1 MTDRKQPIIEISDL
15 SFEFKG
21 KALISIEKL
30 IVYEPKITVILGPNG
45 AGKSLLLK
53 LIQGIQKPSA
63 GRIKLRGI
71 PIEENQERLTMVLQA
86 PILLRLSVYY
96 NIAMCMNRSN
106 FFLSSSEKEA
116 IYRLLKKVGLEDKL
130 NVPAKFL
137 SGGEKQ
143 KLSLARALIS
153 NPSIL
158 LVDEPTSTIDPTTTL
173 LIENMIREQ
182 SELGTKIIF
191 VTHDINQAFRLAND
205 AVMINKGK
213 IVEHGSVEN
222 FFQKPSS
229 SFTKRYLSGSLLC

>member
-15 SFEFKG
+15 SFEFNG

-106 FFLSSSEKEA
+106 FFLSSGEKET

-205 AVMINKGK
+205 AVMIYKGK
-213 IVEHGSVEN
+213 IVEHGSVKS
-222 FFQKPSS
+222 FFQRPNS

>member
-15 SFEFKG
+15 SFEFNG

-30 IVYEPKITVILGPNG
+30 KVYEPKITVILGPNG

-205 AVMINKGK
+205 AVMIYKGK
-213 IVEHGSVEN
+213 IIEHGSVES
-222 FFQKPSS
+222 FFQKPNS

>member
-15 SFEFKG
+15 SFEFNG

-205 AVMINKGK
+205 AVMIYKGK
-213 IVEHGSVEN
+213 IVEHGSVES

>member
-15 SFEFKG
+15 SFEFNG

-63 GRIKLRGI
+63 GQIKLRGI

-106 FFLSSSEKEA
+106 FLLNSSEKEA

-130 NVPAKFL
+130 NVPAKLL

-205 AVMINKGK
+205 AVMIYKGK
-213 IVEHGSVEN
+213 IVEHGSVES

>member
-15 SFEFKG
+15 SFEFNG

-116 IYRLLKKVGLEDKL
+116 IYRMLKKVGLEDKL

-205 AVMINKGK
+205 AVMIYKGK
-213 IVEHGSVEN
+213 IVEHGSVES

>member
-1 MTDRKQPIIEISDL
+1 MTDRKHPIIEISDL
-15 SFEFKG
+15 SFEFNG

-63 GRIKLRGI
+63 GQIKLRGI

-116 IYRLLKKVGLEDKL
+116 IHRLIKKVGLEDKL

-205 AVMINKGK
+205 AVMIYKGK
-213 IVEHGSVEN
+213 IVEHGSVES

>member
-15 SFEFKG
+15 SFEFNG
-21 KALISIEKL
+21 KALISIENL

-205 AVMINKGK
+205 AVMIYKGR
-213 IVEHGSVEN
+213 IVEHGSVES

>member
-1 MTDRKQPIIEISDL
+1 M
-15 SFEFKG
+15 
-21 KALISIEKL
+21 
-30 IVYEPKITVILGPNG
+30 V
-45 AGKSLLLK
+45 KSK
-53 LIQGIQKPSA
+53 
-63 GRIKLRGI
+63 
-71 PIEENQERLTMVLQA
+71 
-86 PILLRLSVYY
+86 
-96 NIAMCMNRSN
+96 N
-106 FFLSSSEKEA
+106 F
-116 IYRLLKKVGLEDKL
+116 
-130 NVPAKFL
+130 
-137 SGGEKQ
+137 
-143 KLSLARALIS
+143 LARALIS

>member
-15 SFEFKG
+15 SFEFNG

-63 GRIKLRGI
+63 GQIKLRGI

-130 NVPAKFL
+130 NVPAKLL

>member
-15 SFEFKG
+15 SFEFNG

-53 LIQGIQKPSA
+53 LIKGIQKPSA

>member
-15 SFEFKG
+15 SFEFNG

-30 IVYEPKITVILGPNG
+30 IVCEPRITVSLGPYG

-63 GRIKLRGI
+63 GQIKLRGI

-96 NIAMCMNRSN
+96 NIAMCLNRSN
-106 FFLSSSEKEA
+106 FFLNSSEKEA

-205 AVMINKGK
+205 AVMIYKGK
-213 IVEHGSVEN
+213 IVEHGSVES

>member
-15 SFEFKG
+15 SFEFNG

-30 IVYEPKITVILGPNG
+30 IVCEPRITVILGPNG

-63 GRIKLRGI
+63 GQIKLRGI
-71 PIEENQERLTMVLQA
+71 PIEQNQERLTMVLQA

-96 NIAMCMNRSN
+96 NIAMCLNRSN
-106 FFLSSSEKEA
+106 FFLNSSEKEA

-205 AVMINKGK
+205 AVMIYKGK
-213 IVEHGSVEN
+213 IVEHGSVES
-222 FFQKPSS
+222 FFKKPSS

>member
-15 SFEFKG
+15 SFEFNG

-116 IYRLLKKVGLEDKL
+116 IHRLIKKVGLEDKL

-205 AVMINKGK
+205 AVMIYKGK
-213 IVEHGSVEN
+213 IVEHGSVES

>member
-15 SFEFKG
+15 SFEFNG

-63 GRIKLRGI
+63 GQIKLRGI

-116 IYRLLKKVGLEDKL
+116 IHRLIKKVGLEDKL
-130 NVPAKFL
+130 NVPAKLL

-205 AVMINKGK
+205 AVMIYKGK
-213 IVEHGSVEN
+213 IVEHGSVES

>member
-15 SFEFKG
+15 SFEFNG

-63 GRIKLRGI
+63 GQIKLRGI

-205 AVMINKGK
+205 AVMIYKGK
-213 IVEHGSVEN
+213 IVEHGSVES

>member
-15 SFEFKG
+15 SFEFNG

-30 IVYEPKITVILGPNG
+30 IVCEPRITVILGPNG

-63 GRIKLRGI
+63 GQIKLRGI
-71 PIEENQERLTMVLQA
+71 PIEQNQERLTMVLQA

-116 IYRLLKKVGLEDKL
+116 IYRLIKKVGLEDIL
-130 NVPAKFL
+130 HIPAKVL

-205 AVMINKGK
+205 AVMIYKGK

-222 FFQKPSS
+222 FFQKPSA

>member
-15 SFEFKG
+15 SFEFNG

-86 PILLRLSVYY
+86 PILLRSSVYY

-191 VTHDINQAFRLAND
+191 VTHDMNQAFRLAND

>member
-15 SFEFKG
+15 SFEFNG

-205 AVMINKGK
+205 AVMIYKGR
-213 IVEHGSVEN
+213 IVEHGSVES

-229 SFTKRYLSGSLLC
+229 SFTQRYLSGSLLC